1 MISRSSAISFASVFW
16 RGFAGR
22 ELHAGWGA
30 DEAAT
35 DMEASVPTPA
45 AVDPSRQPAVL
56 RRGEFAVVLF
66 RICRM
71 DSDASPP
78 LAARVSA
85 LLSAPLLSA
94 PLLSAPL
101 LSGWGADEAATDME
115 ASVPTPA
122 AVDPSRQPAVLRRCE
137 FAVALFRICRMDS
150 DASPPLAALSAPLL
164 SALLLSALLLLLRQS
179 ACACSVSGVT
189 ASTSMDGDGG
199 MDVEDGDS
207 DAGASE
213 IVCSPG
219 SGRMRSGLICQH
231 V

>member
-1 MISRSSAISFASVFW
+1 
-16 RGFAGR
+16 
-22 ELHAGWGA
+22 
-30 DEAAT
+30 
-35 DMEASVPTPA
+35 
-45 AVDPSRQPAVL
+45 
-56 RRGEFAVVLF
+56 
-66 RICRM
+66 M

-94 PLLSAPL
+94 PLLSA
-101 LSGWGADEAATDME
+101 
-115 ASVPTPA
+115 
-122 AVDPSRQPAVLRRCE
+122 
-137 FAVALFRICRMDS
+137 
-150 DASPPLAALSAPLL
+150 
-164 SALLLSALLLLLRQS
+164 LLLLLRQS
-179 ACACSVSGVT
+179 ACACSVSGVI

>member
-56 RRGEFAVVLF
+56 RRGEFAVALF

-101 LSGWGADEAATDME
+101 LS
-115 ASVPTPA
+115 
-122 AVDPSRQPAVLRRCE
+122 
-137 FAVALFRICRMDS
+137 
-150 DASPPLAALSAPLL
+150 
-164 SALLLSALLLLLRQS
+164 ALLLLLRQS

-189 ASTSMDGDGG
+189 ASTSRDGDGG

-219 SGRMRSGLICQH
+219 SGRMRSGRICQQLSPYLPDTYRCNLSADTFRRCFYF
-231 V
+231 

>member
-35 DMEASVPTPA
+35 DMEASVPT
-45 AVDPSRQPAVL
+45 L
-56 RRGEFAVVLF
+56 
-66 RICRM
+66 
-71 DSDASPP
+71 
-78 LAARVSA
+78 
-85 LLSAPLLSA
+85 
-94 PLLSAPL
+94 
-101 LSGWGADEAATDME
+101 
-115 ASVPTPA
+115 A

-137 FAVALFRICRMDS
+137 FALALFRICRMDS

-164 SALLLSALLLLLRQS
+164 SALLLLLLRQS

-189 ASTSMDGDGG
+189 ASTSRDGDGG

-213 IVCSPG
+213 HVCSPG
-219 SGRMRSGLICQH
+219 IAVMRSGLI
-231 V
+231 

>member
-1 MISRSSAISFASVFW
+1 
-16 RGFAGR
+16 
-22 ELHAGWGA
+22 
-30 DEAAT
+30 
-35 DMEASVPTPA
+35 
-45 AVDPSRQPAVL
+45 
-56 RRGEFAVVLF
+56 
-66 RICRM
+66 M

-101 LSGWGADEAATDME
+101 LS
-115 ASVPTPA
+115 
-122 AVDPSRQPAVLRRCE
+122 
-137 FAVALFRICRMDS
+137 
-150 DASPPLAALSAPLL
+150 
-164 SALLLSALLLLLRQS
+164 ALLLLLRQS
-179 ACACSVSGVT
+179 ACACSVSGVI